1 MIQNAVITDVSLSIA
16 DHGCLSG
23 WLNLN
28 YGGSGQGFGGYSLY
42 SVGVFNRNK
51 GGNFAGLFITRI
63 LEVVG
68 VEKWEDLKG
77 KPCRV
82 DAEHNGVKRLGHF
95 IEEKWFDPK
104 VEFTAL
110 ENS

>member
-23 WLNLN
+23 WVYLD

-42 SVGVFNRNK
+42 SIHEGAK
-51 GGNFAGLFITRI
+51 SKNFAGLFITRVCQ
-63 LEVVG
+63 VVD
-68 VEKWEDLKG
+68 VEKWEQLKG

-82 DAEHNGVKRLGHF
+82 DAARSGVARLGHF
-95 IEEKWFDPK
+95 IEDKWFDPK
-104 VEFTAL
+104 VEFTVL